1 MMNRM
6 VMLLYD
12 GERAWCFDGLV
23 NSDTR
28 RRLV

>member
-1 MMNRM
+1 MNRI

-12 GERAWCFDGLV
+12 GERAWCFNGLV
-23 NSDTR
+23 YPDTR